1 MFEGIEDPLSNYAA
15 HIKRTDDQAMIALV
29 GKGGVGKSTITTNLA
44 VVFAN
49 IGLRVAIIDAD
60 PSNHSIGDWHRK
72 RQRRADA
79 TNLPVIDVRIGLH
92 PQSLCRLRTE
102 GYHIIIADLPGGA
115 PSEEHKALLPAFN
128 LGLMPLPATS
138 VGVSATMRIMRRYN
152 DVLALFLC
160 INAPAS
166 TLRANTVLEKLKELD
181 VLTVLRR
188 YVSTETAYGH
198 GLGVSEFERNGGATA
213 DILRLADA
221 VCSLLWDEEM
231 GRDAPSK
238 EAA

>member
-1 MFEGIEDPLSNYAA
+1 MFEGMKDALLNYAA

-44 VVFAN
+44 VLYAN

-72 RQRRADA
+72 RRQRPDA
-79 TNLPVIDVRIGLH
+79 ANLPVIDVRIGLD
-92 PQSLCRLRTE
+92 PRSLSLLRTE
-102 GYHIIIADLPGGA
+102 GHHIIITDLPGGT
-115 PSEEHKALLPAFN
+115 PSEEHEAVLPAFN
-128 LGLMPLPATS
+128 LGVMPLPATS

-152 DVLALFLC
+152 GVLALFLC

-166 TLRANTVLEKLKELD
+166 TLRANTVLGKLKGLD

-188 YVSTETAYGH
+188 YVATETAYGH
-198 GLGVSEFERNGGATA
+198 GLGVSEFERGGGATA
-213 DILRLADA
+213 DILRLANA

>member
-1 MFEGIEDPLSNYAA
+1 MLERMKDLLSNYVA
-15 HIKRTDDQAMIALV
+15 HIERTDDQAMIALV

-44 VVFAN
+44 AVFAG

-60 PSNHSIGDWHRK
+60 PSNKSIGDWHRK
-72 RQRRADA
+72 RQQRADA
-79 TNLPVIDVRIGLH
+79 ANLPIIDVKIGLD
-92 PQSLCRLRTE
+92 PQSLSRLRTE
-102 GYHIIIADLPGGA
+102 GHHIIIADLPGGA
-115 PSEEHKALLPAFN
+115 PSEEHKPLLPAFN

-152 DVLALFLC
+152 HLLALFLC

-166 TLRANTVLEKLKELD
+166 TLRANIVLEKLKGLD

-188 YVSTETAYGH
+188 YVATETAYSH
-198 GLGVSEFERNGGATA
+198 GLGVSEFERDGGAAA
-213 DILRLADA
+213 DILRLASSI
-221 VCSLLWDEEM
+221 CSLLWDEEM